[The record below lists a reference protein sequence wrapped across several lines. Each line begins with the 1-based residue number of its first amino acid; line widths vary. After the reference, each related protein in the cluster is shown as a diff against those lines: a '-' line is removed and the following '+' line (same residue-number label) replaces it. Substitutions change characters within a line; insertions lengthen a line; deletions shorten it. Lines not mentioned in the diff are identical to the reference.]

1 MGNQV
6 SIFTEDDVKLK
17 LWVTSWL
24 EEYLSS
30 DIDRIY
36 DFINLF
42 PEPVNPFDFKSKSE
56 YEAYIRDNEF
66 RTLNSDLVKGYQEL
80 LIANFLYENGV
91 EYKYESPYVTKR
103 RIDIGFDYRPDFK
116 IIEPELYIE
125 HFGVDR
131 NGRTRPDTCTG
142 SLAPTN

>member
-1 MGNQV
+1 STYDLGNV
-6 SIFTEDDVKLK
+6 SD
-17 LWVTSWL
+17 SGS
-24 EEYLSS
+24 LSRYS
-30 DIDRIY
+30 KSTVRRHRRVSH
-36 DFINLF
+36 FEVEF
-42 PEPVNPFDFKSKSE
+42 AVNPFDFKSKSE